1 MSWNKQIEAEP
12 EQVFLLFT
20 DIEKFPENL
29 SGIERVELLTAGP
42 VGVGT
47 RFKETRIMF
56 KRETTEEMEVTRFDP
71 GKEVALGSKS
81 CGSTFET
88 SFKISPSGSGSSV
101 DVTMECRPV
110 TLFAKLMSPLSKLMA
125 GSIRKLVDKDLEEM
139 KAIAEQRR
147 QAAI

>member
-71 GKEVALGSKS
+71 PRALIGTLCVASSVG
-81 CGSTFET
+81 CT
-88 SFKISPSGSGSSV
+88 SFPTRALRTHILI
-101 DVTMECRPV
+101 TH
-110 TLFAKLMSPLSKLMA
+110 
-125 GSIRKLVDKDLEEM
+125 
-139 KAIAEQRR
+139 RR
-147 QAAI
+147 LRYRLICARLACCSLAL